1 MKRDMGFQ
9 WQRTTTYDRNA
20 HRSAVARRTP
30 DKAERLSHACLRVLQ
45 GATALVVC
53 ILAAWSTVPL
63 SHAVAAIIYWIR

>member
-1 MKRDMGFQ
+1 MKRAV
-9 WQRTTTYDRNA
+9 YDRNA

-30 DKAERLSHACLRVLQ
+30 DNVERLSHTCLRVLQ
-45 GATALVVC
+45 GATALLVC